1 VLYSFRMVINF
12 VDSRL
17 RFGNTQVNLV
27 LLSACTII
35 FNFQFSIFN
44 FILTFAGVMK
54 AIRCAVID
62 DEPLALGLMAS
73 YVKKTPFLELV
84 GSYSS
89 AVQAMQELQQT
100 PADLL
105 FLDIQMPELNG
116 LDFSR
121 MVPPQTRIV
130 FTTAFD
136 QYAIDG
142 YRVNA
147 LDYLLKP
154 ISYPNFLQA
163 ASKAQEWFKLVEQ
176 TQASPQGKEEEV
188 ESIFV
193 KSEYKQVQVMLDDI
207 LWIEGLKDYIKIYEE
222 GQDKPLLSL
231 MSMKSMEELLPS
243 HRFMRV
249 HRSFIVNKS
258 KIRVVEHNRI
268 VFGKTYIPVGDSYKD
283 DFLVFLS
290 ERSLGKK

>member
-1 VLYSFRMVINF
+1 MAN
-12 VDSRL
+12 
-17 RFGNTQVNLV
+17 
-27 LLSACTII
+27 
-35 FNFQFSIFN
+35 
-44 FILTFAGVMK
+44 
-54 AIRCAVID
+54 IRCAVVD

-89 AVQAMQELQQT
+89 AIQAMNEL
-100 PADLL
+100 PNHPVDLL

-121 MVPPQTRIV
+121 MVPPQTRVV

-163 ASKAQEWFKLVEQ
+163 AQKAQEWFKLVEQ
-176 TQASPQGKEEEV
+176 GQQGAVEEV
-188 ESIFV
+188 QSIFV

-207 LWIEGLKDYIKIYEE
+207 LYIEGLKDYIKIYEE
-222 GQDKPLLSL
+222 GHEKPLLSL
-231 MSMKSMEELLPS
+231 MSMKSMEEMLPS
-243 HRFMRV
+243 QRFMRV
-249 HRSFIVNKS
+249 HRSYIVQKS

-283 DFLVFLS
+283 DFQAFLN

>member
-1 VLYSFRMVINF
+1 MAN
-12 VDSRL
+12 
-17 RFGNTQVNLV
+17 
-27 LLSACTII
+27 
-35 FNFQFSIFN
+35 
-44 FILTFAGVMK
+44 
-54 AIRCAVID
+54 IRCAVVD

-89 AVQAMQELQQT
+89 AIQAMNELPNH

-121 MVPPQTRIV
+121 MVPSQTRIV

-163 ASKAQEWFKLVEQ
+163 AQKAQEWFKLVEQ
-176 TQASPQGKEEEV
+176 GQQGAVEEV
-188 ESIFV
+188 QSIFV

-207 LWIEGLKDYIKIYEE
+207 LYIEGLKDYIKIYEE
-222 GQDKPLLSL
+222 GHEKPLLSL
-231 MSMKSMEELLPS
+231 MSMKSMEEMLPS
-243 HRFMRV
+243 QRFMRV
-249 HRSFIVNKS
+249 HRSYIVQKS

-283 DFLVFLS
+283 DFQAFLN